1 MPTFFRPAYPD
12 LRLSFLL
19 ISVSVSRISSLR
31 SDILCASVSYP
42 NIKQTGDARLFLFYM
57 PGRRKQAFRPGI

>member
-19 ISVSVSRISSLR
+19 IRVSISRISSLR
-31 SDILCASVSYP
+31 SDILGALVSYP
-42 NIKQTGDARLFLFYM
+42 NIKQVGVAHLFLFY
-57 PGRRKQAFRPGI
+57 KAVT